1 MLSPPVPQPQLQSN
15 QLLPNQLHLNQLL
28 PNLLHQNLQPQ
39 NHQVRLTDNQL
50 FSFLP
55 SESETAFCIF
65 KNQLIGNPIIPDI
78 NPLSPFPS
86 TPPPYPLFFA
96 SPPFSS
102 LLSLSPPIVT
112 CPPNAEY
119 IECGP
124 ACIPSCKEPSTNCTG
139 SCISACFCKPGFV
152 FKGRR
157 CVPIETCGC
166 LEGGDYYEPGEIIFG
181 DGCSK
186 LCRCAGN
193 YILDCVDNSCSATEE
208 CRNGACYPKGTVS

>member
-1 MLSPPVPQPQLQSN
+1 MHECKVQGGELDCYPTTPTTVKPTTPIPTTPKPTTPKPTTTKPP
-15 QLLPNQLHLNQLL
+15 
-28 PNLLHQNLQPQ
+28 
-39 NHQVRLTDNQL
+39 
-50 FSFLP
+50 
-55 SESETAFCIF
+55 
-65 KNQLIGNPIIPDI
+65 
-78 NPLSPFPS
+78 
-86 TPPPYPLFFA
+86 
-96 SPPFSS
+96 
-102 LLSLSPPIVT
+102 VT

-193 YILDCVDNSCSATEE
+193 YILDCVDNSCSPTEE